1 MTRFKKML
9 VSKADKDK
17 VVNYM
22 GGVSFNVSPLEALR
36 LVASSSMFME
46 PKYYQREAGDERSI
60 RINPLVQ
67 DASIFYL
74 TSDITPSQLTQK
86 CISDALEAD
95 FGGTLKLAV
104 ELRKEYMVR
113 VVPQL
118 IMVMAAMH
126 PARVV
131 FDEKNPGE
139 FRRLNLQVMQRAD
152 EPAVQLACWLYLNDM
167 EKKGIPS
174 LLKRSWKERVEKMTA
189 YEMNKYKS
197 AETGLINLIRI
208 CHAKGDQ
215 VADLMTD
222 GKIDIEEDEKTWE
235 NLRSA
240 GKTFLEILAEIK
252 FPHMALLR
260 NLRNILEEKPV
271 TDKVKAI
278 AEELKQGVKNG
289 RQFPFRYYAAMMAL
303 NDSDN
308 GNPIICDALE
318 ECIDIATA
326 QLPKLKGKT
335 ICLSDNSGSAWHAFT
350 SEYGSNTIAIIDNL
364 NSVIAARQSDEGYVG
379 KFGDDL
385 KIYPVSQRNGV
396 LSQAQSI
403 SADKGQEVGH
413 ATENGIWL
421 FFQRAIEA
429 NEWYDNIFIFSDQ
442 QAGHGGLYGIGDDY
456 LIAGDSFKTP
466 RSGFNYIDVL
476 KLLKKYRSM
485 VNPKVNFFTVQTAGY
500 NNAVIPEF
508 IYRGAVLCGWTGKE
522 VSFAAKLI
530 EQWDRIEQK

>member
-9 VSKADKDK
+9 TRKDDKGK

-22 GGVSFNVSPLEALR
+22 GGVSFSVSPLEALK

-46 PKYYQREAGDERSI
+46 PKYYQKEVGEEDCIEIS
-60 RINPLVQ
+60 PLVR
-67 DASIFYL
+67 DDSVFKL
-74 TSDITPSQLTQK
+74 HSDVTPSQLTIR
-86 CISDALEAD
+86 CIADALEAD
-95 FGGTLKLAV
+95 FGGTLRLAV
-104 ELRKEYMVR
+104 ELRQEYMVR

-118 IMVMAAMH
+118 IMVMAAGC
-126 PARVV
+126 PARVE

-152 EPAVQLACWLYLNDM
+152 EPAVQLACWLFLNDM

-174 LLKRSWKERVEKMTA
+174 LLKRSWKDRIGKMTA

-197 AETGLINLIRI
+197 AETGLINLVRI
-208 CHAKGDQ
+208 CHAKGDL

-222 GKIDIEEDEKTWE
+222 GKIDVKEDEKTWE

-240 GKTFLEILAEIK
+240 GKTFLEILDEIR

-260 NLRNILEEKPV
+260 NLRNILEEKPS
-271 TDKVKAI
+271 TDKVKEI

-303 NDSDN
+303 KACEKD
-308 GNPIICDALE
+308 NPIICDALE

-326 QLPKLKGKT
+326 QLPKLKGRT
-335 ICLSDNSGSAWHAFT
+335 ICLSDNSGSAWGAFT
-350 SEYGSNTIAIIDNL
+350 SEYGSNTIAVIDNL

-396 LSQAQSI
+396 LNQAQSI
-403 SADKGQEVGH
+403 SADSGKEVGL

-456 LIAGDSFKTP
+456 LIGPESF
-466 RSGFNYIDVL
+466 RAHRNYIDVL
-476 KLLKKYRSM
+476 KLLKKYRAT

-500 NNAVIPEF
+500 DNAVIPEF

-530 EQWDRIEQK
+530 DQWDRIEKAEK